1 MKIRT
6 WLIWTYLLVML
17 LPLAAGYGFFVFIQ
31 EWDQSKRISDTFELT
46 EQMQSIEQHLQEP
59 SFYEIQSLESLEAR
73 LPDAVTNGDASL
85 ELYRSDAVRIYSSEA
100 EQQSIQQ
107 MERSQLMQ
115 GLYQYDLSYHTMT
128 VKKPVF
134 EEEQVIGV
142 YELSIDRSDW
152 VTGVENR
159 RTWIITAFVVFFIS
173 IYALIIWLLQRKLNR
188 PLNQL
193 MKGMSIFAEEHT
205 TVHFKDKKKDEIGE
219 LMHHFEK
226 MQAQIE
232 SAQAETK
239 REQEEKQ
246 LMMASFSHDIKTP
259 LTSLQ
264 AYAEALQNEDT
275 LTPEERLDYLHIL
288 KSKSIHLKGMIED
301 LTTYAKLQSSQYD
314 MPLPKVDAEEFFE
327 MVFEGYEELT
337 RQQHIA
343 LYKEIDIDGF
353 AYMNDHHMIRYLDNL
368 MSNALR
374 YTPEK
379 GSIGLAA
386 ISPQASLPDWLF
398 HPSVQVIDRF
408 RGENALLL
416 VQNDGPPI
424 SQEHV
429 ESVLTPFYQGEQA
442 RTSDQSKHSGLG
454 LSIARRIAEK
464 HGGELNLWSYEGKG
478 TLIAM
483 RFDLHP
489 YKGEE

>member
-1 MKIRT
+1 
-6 WLIWTYLLVML
+6 
-17 LPLAAGYGFFVFIQ
+17 
-31 EWDQSKRISDTFELT
+31 
-46 EQMQSIEQHLQEP
+46 
-59 SFYEIQSLESLEAR
+59 
-73 LPDAVTNGDASL
+73 
-85 ELYRSDAVRIYSSEA
+85 
-100 EQQSIQQ
+100 
-107 MERSQLMQ
+107 
-115 GLYQYDLSYHTMT
+115 
-128 VKKPVF
+128 
-134 EEEQVIGV
+134 
-142 YELSIDRSDW
+142 
-152 VTGVENR
+152 
-159 RTWIITAFVVFFIS
+159 
-173 IYALIIWLLQRKLNR
+173 
-188 PLNQL
+188 
-193 MKGMSIFAEEHT
+193 
-205 TVHFKDKKKDEIGE
+205 
-219 LMHHFEK
+219 
-226 MQAQIE
+226 
-232 SAQAETK
+232 
-239 REQEEKQ
+239 
-246 LMMASFSHDIKTP
+246 
-259 LTSLQ
+259 
-264 AYAEALQNEDT
+264 
-275 LTPEERLDYLHIL
+275 
-288 KSKSIHLKGMIED
+288 MIED

-343 LYKEIDIDGF
+343 LYKEIDIAGY

-374 YTPEK
+374 YTPAK

-398 HPSVQVIDRF
+398 HPSVQEIDRF

-464 HGGELNLWSYEGKG
+464 HGGEMKLWSYEGKG